1 MVIKILGI
9 NTLHRRG
16 RERLSRPDDFVTVTI
31 GDREYSI
38 VGIATVATHANID
51 DSTVHK
57 TLMCEEINGCVLR

>member
-1 MVIKILGI
+1 MIKILGI
-9 NTLHRRG
+9 NTLHSLG
-16 RERLSRPDDFVTVTI
+16 RELLSRPDDFVTVTI

-38 VGIATVATHANID
+38 VGITTVATHANID